1 MKCFLKF
8 FVEICVN
15 KNINSC
21 IGVNYI
27 NSYFSDKW
35 WDIGYF
41 KCVYQIDYCDR
52 KDQNDK

>member
-41 KCVYQIDYCDR
+41 KCVY
-52 KDQNDK
+52 